1 MKKHSFKILIL
12 SFVVLL
18 AIALSVAITVSAVEP
33 KVINN
38 LTFDGTV
45 GNADHILVGPKK
57 ISFEKENGVKFAH
70 FEMSAE
76 KPRDGERIDFGM
88 GQRDTDYVVD
98 IRLRVNEIAGGS
110 AFYLLESKLSD
121 SDWWLGY
128 FLSEDGS
135 IVQHPY
141 RGNKVLT
148 TYNKNEWF
156 RLSFCFDVSQG
167 TVDIYVNGVHK
178 ATDDAQKDSNG
189 KIKLPELFRVTFDGT
204 VDGTVSADIDWIRI
218 YTGTELLSDEH
229 FKEGAENLN
238 FDVTVMDTN
247 EKALEVLGDAIVV
260 MTSNDSYFLGG
271 QKLTYEGGSD
281 AIEVN
286 GRPMIT
292 AELLSKLLDAGV
304 KYDAG
309 SNKVTVNKKSYTL
322 KEAAAEVD
330 GTYYLPLTSI
340 ASQILKKELTYDAR
354 GCAII
359 DDKTYEVQ
367 EVHYTDRH
375 IKFIDSDVI
384 YRYMQFENASGEQM
398 IADLKANLDDNQHP
412 RILYTSSDI
421 DYINKRIGEDKDWEK
436 TYKYV
441 ISAAN
446 TASFKNYKKI
456 LLSFV
461 DNPNDPQNTSSTNQ
475 QALAVEAQ
483 EDITK
488 LARAYLISGDEK
500 YAKKGVEILDAL
512 ASWETVDLRKSNL
525 AGGHWAAAFAI
536 GYDSFYNYIL
546 AQENGEEHL
555 KDLRDAAYNLLMVPF
570 YKAYCGMSS
579 EPYCITVQDN
589 FTGVCSGGMLALLIS
604 MCDDGDHEEMIA
616 YLMENTMKTLQITA
630 VLLYPDGGYYE
641 SVGYSRYMTTN
652 VTIALL
658 GMKHSFGSYYGLDEV
673 PGFAEYGYSL
683 TFLQSTHTNVTYH
696 DGSRV
701 YVDYADVPPREIWAY
716 LFDDP
721 MQAALAKRQKEL
733 AGITYSLE
741 ELFRY
746 EMATN
751 GKESEITKE
760 KIDAMGTD
768 RYFFGA
774 ASGAFTNDMNA
785 SNPTFVGYHGG
796 LTGLPH
802 DMLDLGQFVFEAN
815 GIKWAYDM
823 GSDDYNLPSYFA
835 IPTGY
840 QYYKKRPEGKNCIVI
855 NPSNQKDENGDTYY
869 GQTVRSSAEL
879 ILLDLNKK
887 AGAFAAFDLADAYK
901 RDVTSY
907 VRGYYFGDNRSSLV
921 VQDEITFK
929 NADSELYWFMQ
940 LPDNTSI
947 TIDASG
953 RKATLKNGTKT
964 LVVEFKGTNLGNARF
979 VAMDNEPIMFER
991 KDGEAKST
999 QQKLAIHATGL
1010 EGDIVLSVKL
1020 NSKSDS
1026 KFEVTKIS
1034 EWSVPGETVA
1044 DPSILSVYPN
1054 PAVAVNFT
1062 STDIDSADGVDSLR
1076 GCGSTVG
1083 APALATLALAG
1094 ATAVVTSKKRK
1105 KNK

>member
-1 MKKHSFKILIL
+1 MKNRTFKNFFL
-12 SFVVLL
+12 SLVVLL
-18 AIALSVAITVSAVEP
+18 AIVLSVAITISAVEP

-45 GNADHILVGPKK
+45 GNADHILVGAKK
-57 ISFEKENGVKFAH
+57 ISFEKENGVKYAH

-88 GQRDTDYVVD
+88 GQKATDYVVD

-128 FLSEDGS
+128 FLTEDGS

-156 RLSFCFDVSQG
+156 RLSFCFDVSKG

-218 YTGTELLSDEH
+218 YTGTQLLSDEH

-247 EKALEVLGDAIVV
+247 EQAIKLLDDAIVV

-271 QKLTYEGGSD
+271 QKLTYEGGCD

-286 GRPMIT
+286 GKPMIT

-304 KYDAG
+304 KYDAF

-330 GTYYLPLTSI
+330 GTYYLPLTGI

-367 EVHYTDRH
+367 TKHYADRF
-375 IKFIDSDVI
+375 IQFIDSDVI

-421 DYINKRIGEDKDWEK
+421 DYINKRIGEDKEWEK

-461 DNPNDPQNTSSTNQ
+461 NNPNDPQNISSTSQ

-483 EDITK
+483 EDITR

-500 YAKKGVEILDAL
+500 YAKKGVEILDTL

-751 GKESEITKE
+751 GKENEITKE
-760 KIDAMGTD
+760 KINAMGTD
-768 RYFFGA
+768 RYFFSA
-774 ASGAFTNDMNA
+774 ASGAFTNDMNV
-785 SNPTFVGYHGG
+785 SNPTFVGFHGG

-802 DMLDLGQFVFEAN
+802 DMLDLGQFVFESN

-855 NPSNQKDENGDTYY
+855 NPSNQKDENGDIYY
-869 GQTVRSSAEL
+869 GQTVGVSAEL

-887 AGAFAAFDLADAYK
+887 AGAFAAFDLTDAYK

-907 VRGYYFGDNRSSLV
+907 VRGYYFGDSRSSLV

-947 TIDASG
+947 TIDASAT
-953 RKATLKNGTKT
+953 KATLKNGTKT
-964 LVVEFKGTNLGNARF
+964 LVVEFKGTNLGNAKF

-991 KDGEAKST
+991 KDGEAKSA

-1010 EGDIVLSVKL
+1010 KGDVVLSVKL
-1020 NSKSDS
+1020 NSKSGS

-1034 EWSVPGETVA
+1034 EWSVPGESVT
-1044 DPSILSVYPN
+1044 DPSVLSVYPN

-1062 STDIDSADGVDSLR
+1062 STDTDSADTQS
-1076 GCGSTVG
+1076 GCKTTVSFAG
-1083 APALATLALAG
+1083 LSSVAVAG
-1094 ATAVVTSKKRK
+1094 ACATFVAQKKK
-1105 KNK
+1105 KDEEV